1 MSETKQKP
9 PYPLRMPDGMKSA
22 LQDAANKRQR
32 SLNAEIVDR
41 LEMSLL
47 MEGHRSA
54 EVSDSPASE
63 KMTKVVMEA
72 FDRWYENLK
81 QEGEADEMMK
91 LVNKKD
97 QGDA

>member
-1 MSETKQKP
+1 MSEAKQKP

-22 LQDAANKRQR
+22 LQEAANKRQR

-54 EVSDSPASE
+54 DVSENPASD

-81 QEGEADEMMK
+81 KEGEADEMMR
-91 LVNKKD
+91 LVDKRGD
-97 QGDA
+97 QGS